1 MDLAIFPLQLIVF
14 PGEQLNLHI
23 FEPRYRDLFKDLKND
38 EEMRFGIPPVVNNEI
53 YGLGCRLK
61 LVSIINEYPNGEM
74 DVTTEG
80 LDIFTINQIIPNYK
94 NKKYSGADV
103 EVFEDDPTYNLV
115 KFEQLQTLYDE
126 FQSLLKQQKEI
137 KNIKPQ
143 IYSFQIAHYS
153 GLSENQKLDLLA
165 LESEEERQEMMIT
178 HFEKIIPSMKS
189 IEETQKRIEANGH
202 FKNLQSFNFSRP
214 NEGDR

>member
-1 MDLAIFPLQLIVF
+1 MDLAIFPLQIIVF

-23 FEPRYRDLFKDLKND
+23 FETRYRDLFKDLKLD
-38 EEMRFGIPPVVNNEI
+38 SEMFFGIPPVINNEI
-53 YGLGCRLK
+53 YGIGCRLK
-61 LVSIINEYPNGEM
+61 LVSIIKEYPNGEM
-74 DVTTEG
+74 DIISEG
-80 LDIFTINQIIPNYK
+80 IDIFSINQIIPNYK
-94 NKKYSGADV
+94 SKKYAGADV

-115 KFEQLQTLYDE
+115 KFELLQTFYNE

-137 KNIKPQ
+137 INIKPQ

-165 LESEEERQEMMIT
+165 LESEEDRQELMIT
-178 HFEKIIPSMKS
+178 HFEQIIPSMKS

-202 FKNLQSFNFSRP
+202 FKNLQSFNFTKP
-214 NEGDR
+214 E